1 MGTISTPSSPIAML
15 RAGGKLPS
23 PEGVAVEILRLSCRD
38 LVSGTDIVRVLQA
51 DPALAGRVLRAAN
64 GAALGLRRRIAS
76 LADAVMLLGVP
87 LVRQIVLGFSLASKY
102 RNGACETFDY
112 GGFWA
117 RSLLCGLAA
126 RRVATHL
133 NVAAAEE
140 LFTCGLLSQVGKLAL
155 ATVFPKEYAQLLL
168 QHAAAPQAELR
179 VMELQCFGTD
189 HTELTVAMLQD
200 WGLPQ
205 IYLHAVGAIEAPE
218 KTHAEEGSRLH
229 QVAHIL
235 HFADALGEGG
245 FGDGQQAAGA
255 WRKAIRLGLDAETV
269 DELGKDLREQWT
281 EWAHLLE
288 LPPLDIALVNEMAEG
303 QPKTAPQRACAGDMA
318 LRVLAVSDDPVL
330 LNLLCELLN
339 SAGHTVAAA
348 PGVDVALA
356 VAVKFHPQLLIADW
370 DMRGTDGIE
379 LCRALR
385 ASDMGQSINMLIV
398 TGPEHEEHLAQAFEA
413 GVDDYLIKPVHP
425 RTLAARLRPVQRLQR
440 LEQERERH
448 ETEVRSLAAEL
459 ALNNRRLQQA
469 AVTDVLT
476 GLPNRRSALDRLE
489 QAWAGS
495 RSRGIPLSCI
505 VVDVKEFALVNQSC
519 GHEAGDALLRHV
531 AAVLRQSARQRDAV
545 CRVGDQKFCVICTN
559 ASLAAACMV
568 AERLRTAI
576 SARPFQFD
584 ARNLTCNICFG
595 VASMEAS
602 IDSSMDLFFKAD
614 QAVEAARSEGRSS
627 THWSL
632 AA

>member
-1 MGTISTPSSPIAML
+1 MGTISTTSSPIAVL

-87 LVRQIVLGFSLASKY
+87 LVRQIVLGFSLVSKY

-168 QHAAAPQAELR
+168 QHAAAPQAELCA
-179 VMELQCFGTD
+179 MERDSFGTD
-189 HTELTVAMLQD
+189 HSELTVAMLRD

-205 IYLHAVGAIEAPE
+205 IYLEAVNVLEAPE
-218 KTHAEEGSRLH
+218 KTEAEEGSRLYLI
-229 QVAHIL
+229 AHIL
-235 HFADALGEGG
+235 HFADALGEAG
-245 FGDGQQAAGA
+245 FGDGPSVSGVK
-255 WRKAIRLGLDAETV
+255 RKAIRLGLDAETV
-269 DELGKDLREQWT
+269 DELGKNLREQWT

-288 LPPLDIALVNEMAEG
+288 LPLLDAALVNDDRPEVD
-303 QPKTAPQRACAGDMA
+303 AGLTDAVA
-318 LRVLAVSDDPVL
+318 LRVLAVGDDPAM
-330 LNLLCELLN
+330 LNVLCELLN
-339 SAGHTVAAA
+339 FAGHTVATAR
-348 PGVDVALA
+348 GMDEALA
-356 VAVKFHPQLLIADW
+356 VAVKLRPQLLIADW
-370 DMRGTDGIE
+370 DLPGKEGIE

-385 ASDMGQSINMLIV
+385 ASDMGQSISMLIV
-398 TGPEHEEHLAQAFEA
+398 TGSEDEERLAQVFEA
-413 GVDDYLIKPVHP
+413 GVDDYLVKPLHP
-425 RTLAARLRPVQRLQR
+425 RMLAARLRPVQRLQR

-448 ETEVRSLAAEL
+448 ATEVRSLAAEL

-469 AVTDVLT
+469 AMTDALT

-505 VVDVKEFALVNQSC
+505 VVDVEELRSVNPSR

-545 CRVGDQKFCVICTN
+545 CRIGDRKFCVICTDT
-559 ASLAAACMV
+559 APAAAGMV

-576 SARPFQFD
+576 SASPLQFD
-584 ARNLTCNICFG
+584 ARNLLCNISCG

-602 IDSSMDLFFKAD
+602 MDSSMELFSRAD
-614 QAVEAARSEGRSS
+614 QAVETAKQEGHGTSRL
-627 THWSL
+627 SL

>member
-1 MGTISTPSSPIAML
+1 MGTISTPGSPIDAL
-15 RAGGKLPS
+15 RASGKLPS
-23 PEGVAVEILRLSCRD
+23 PEGVAVEILRLSCRE
-38 LVSGTDIVRVLQA
+38 LVSNADIVRVLQA

-102 RNGACETFDY
+102 RNGTCEAFDY
-112 GGFWA
+112 RGFWA

-126 RRVATHL
+126 RRVATRL
-133 NVAAAEE
+133 NVAAPEE
-140 LFTCGLLSQVGKLAL
+140 LFACGLLSQVGKLAL
-155 ATVFPKEYAQLLL
+155 ATVFPNEYAQLLQ
-168 QHAAAPQAELR
+168 QHAAAPQTELG
-179 VMELQCFGTD
+179 VMEQQCFGID

-205 IYLHAVGAIEAPE
+205 IYLHAVGALEAPE
-218 KTHAEEGSRLH
+218 KTKAEEGSRLH

-235 HFADALGEGG
+235 HFADALGEAG
-245 FGDGQQAAGA
+245 FGDEQSASGVR
-255 WRKAIRLGLDAETV
+255 RKAIRLGLDAEAV

-288 LPPLDIALVNEMAEG
+288 LPPLDISLVNEMAEG
-303 QPKTAPQRACAGDMA
+303 QPKAASQRACAGDMA

-330 LNLLCELLN
+330 LNVLCELLN
-339 SAGHTVAAA
+339 SAGYTVATA
-348 PGVDVALA
+348 PGLDVALA
-356 VAVKFHPQLLIADW
+356 VAVKFQPQLLIADW
-370 DMRGTDGIE
+370 DMPGKDGIE

-385 ASDMGQSINMLIV
+385 ASDMGRSINMLIV
-398 TGPEHEEHLAQAFEA
+398 TGSEDEEHLAQAFEA
-413 GVDDYLIKPVHP
+413 GVDDYIVKPVHP

-469 AVTDVLT
+469 AMTDALT

-505 VVDVKEFALVNQSC
+505 VVDVKELILVNESC
-519 GHEAGDALLRHV
+519 GHEAGDALLCHV
-531 AAVLRQSARQRDAV
+531 ADVLRQSARQRDAV

-559 ASLAAACMV
+559 ASFAAACMV

-576 SARPFQFD
+576 SASPFQFD
-584 ARNLTCNICFG
+584 ARNLACNISFG
-595 VASMEAS
+595 VAGMEAS
-602 IDSSMDLFFKAD
+602 INSSMELFFKAD
-614 QAVEAARSEGRSS
+614 QAVETAKKEGHNASRL
-627 THWSL
+627 SL